1 MCVNIKVQL
10 SPVVCTLCVCVCV
23 WQALLRKVRRR
34 ELYPFIG
41 ESVVR
46 QGNATKK
53 ANAEWKGIV
62 SEGLF
67 KILKDEVQLTAA
79 LQEHAPTLVSGDS
92 DDGDGGSDRLREML
106 RFAAELVE
114 RCAHSTISSSGT
126 PSYCMSRRYL
136 IAPRYALSCEAQ
148 SITHSC
154 GC

>member
-1 MCVNIKVQL
+1 MRVYIKVQL

-126 PSYCMSRRYL
+126 PSYGMSRRYL